1 MRAIA
6 RTVSFSASIPTIV
19 IVGTSGRMIHPI
31 RQDRFDAKSNVVH
44 DVLIKDAPL
53 LPMIEGV
60 FFVQKTQAN
69 EALGALF
76 LQFDRSTRAPGE
88 DESAK

>member
-1 MRAIA
+1 
-6 RTVSFSASIPTIV
+6 
-19 IVGTSGRMIHPI
+19 MIHPI
-31 RQDRFDAKSNVVH
+31 RQDSFDAKSNVVH
-44 DVLIKDAPL
+44 DVLIKDDPL

-69 EALGALF
+69 EALCALF
-76 LQFDRSTRAPGE
+76 LQFDRSMRAPGE